1 MQQAIAPSRSRWRI
15 EQGPT
20 DAKVRAQKCLEV
32 ATLFEAYERLLTARQ
47 LLDFGD
53 GRAAGSSCRG
63 QRRGGMPC
71 VLAMSMYW

>member
-20 DAKVRAQKCLEV
+20 GREGSCAEVLEV

-53 GRAAGSSCRG
+53 RSRCRFVLSRAAPR
-63 QRRGGMPC
+63 
-71 VLAMSMYW
+71 